1 MGHQLVVQ
9 CSHEQHPA
17 SGYVRDASP
26 LRVAEHSSPCVVA
39 FRVSQANID
48 RDWPGSNILAIV
60 GSVILIT
67 PTIGFMGAGT
77 PSVYT
82 QWVNAFVERP
92 REHGWIDGRTVTIE
106 YRWMEGRSE
115 RATEIAAEFARM
127 KVNVMVTSSTP
138 AVLATKKATSDI
150 PIVFAAAGDPV
161 GNGLVASLA
170 RPGGNVTGLSIQA
183 AEIAGK
189 RIELL
194 RGMLPSL
201 SRLAIMGNGANGAV
215 MAEARETQ
223 AAAHTLGIDV
233 TTFEILRSEEIAP
246 TFQKLKD
253 RFDALYV
260 PAEPLANTNRK
271 RIGSLAIP
279 HTCRRCSVLQNTLRR
294 AALCLMDRTSLTFS
308 GALRTSSIK
317 YCAGQILPTFQSNS
331 RLNSTSSSILRP
343 PSY

>member
-1 MGHQLVVQ
+1 MKRREFITVIGG
-9 CSHEQHPA
+9 A
-17 SGYVRDASP
+17 A
-26 LRVAEHSSPCVVA
+26 A
-39 FRVSQANID
+39 
-48 RDWPGSNILAIV
+48 WPFGVCAQQ
-60 GSVILIT
+60 IT
-67 PTIGFMGAGT
+67 KLPTIGFMGAGT

-82 QWVNAFVERP
+82 QWVNAFVERL

-115 RATEIAAEFARM
+115 RAAEIAAEFARM
-127 KVNVMVTSSTP
+127 KVNVIVTSSTP
-138 AVLATKKATSDI
+138 AVLATKKTTSDI

-271 RIGSLAIP
+271 RIGSFAI
-279 HTCRRCSVLQNTLRR
+279 
-294 AALCLMDRTSLTFS
+294 AAH
-308 GALRTSSIK
+308 
-317 YCAGQILPTFQSNS
+317 LPTMFG
-331 RLNSTSSSILRP
+331 SSEYVEASGLMSYGPNFADLFRRVADFVDKILRGSNPADIPVEQPTKFDFVINLTTAKLLGLTVP
-343 PSY
+343 PSLLATADEVIE

>member
-1 MGHQLVVQ
+1 MRR
-9 CSHEQHPA
+9 
-17 SGYVRDASP
+17 RDFIA
-26 LRVAEHSSPCVVA
+26 VIGGAA
-39 FRVSQANID
+39 A
-48 RDWPGSNILAIV
+48 WPFGVCAQQ
-60 GSVILIT
+60 IT
-67 PTIGFMGAGT
+67 KLPTIGFMGAGT
-77 PSVYT
+77 SSVYT
-82 QWVNAFVERP
+82 QWVNAFVERL
-92 REHGWIDGRTVTIE
+92 RAHGWIDGRTVTIE

-127 KVNVMVTSSTP
+127 KVNVIVTSSTP
-138 AVLATKKATSDI
+138 VVLATKKATSDI

-271 RIGSLAIP
+271 RIGSFAI
-279 HTCRRCSVLQNTLRR
+279 
-294 AALCLMDRTSLTFS
+294 AAH
-308 GALRTSSIK
+308 
-317 YCAGQILPTFQSNS
+317 LPTMFG
-331 RLNSTSSSILRP
+331 SSEYVEASGLMSYGPNFADLFRRVADFVDKILRGSNPADIPVEQPTKFDFVINLTTAKLLGLTVP
-343 PSY
+343 PSLLATADEVIE